1 MYSGGGIMDLF
12 TLWIMA
18 GWLVLGI
25 GTLRMVNEITKDSYS
40 SGYVL
45 EETIM
50 NTVVVLFWPIF
61 LLVSCIFGIE

>member
-1 MYSGGGIMDLF
+1 
-12 TLWIMA
+12 
-18 GWLVLGI
+18 LVLGI